1 MKRTKTLN
9 TTLFIISVP
18 SILLAK
24 SYSHLE
30 SRWLMQ
36 RVPSSSSRWVI
47 MGGGGGGRELLIWCL
62 IITLNSLFSLT
73 RPSHY
78 VVGDITGCEQ
88 LFRVPGTTTGHVR
101 TRSRYYMWDSTYLS
115 FSVRSNPTN
124 FKNVIVAI
132 FDRPLYLLFCQI
144 VSLE

>member
-1 MKRTKTLN
+1 MKRTKTVTN
-9 TTLFIISVP
+9 TTLFIILVP

-36 RVPSSSSRWVI
+36 RVPSSSSSGGWLA
-47 MGGGGGGRELLIWCL
+47 MGRGGRERELLIWCL

-73 RPSHY
+73 RPSHH

-124 FKNVIVAI
+124 FKNVIFVI
-132 FDRPLYLLFCQI
+132 FN
-144 VSLE
+144 

>member
-1 MKRTKTLN
+1 MKRTKTVTN
-9 TTLFIISVP
+9 TTLFIILVP

-30 SRWLMQ
+30 SHWLMQ
-36 RVPSSSSRWVI
+36 RVPSSSSSSCSSGGWLA
-47 MGGGGGGRELLIWCL
+47 MGGGAGERELLIWCL
-62 IITLNSLFSLT
+62 IITLSSLFSLT

-88 LFRVPGTTTGHVR
+88 LVRVPGTTTGHVR
-101 TRSRYYMWDSTYLS
+101 TRSRYYMWDGTYLS

-124 FKNVIVAI
+124 F
-132 FDRPLYLLFCQI
+132 
-144 VSLE
+144 